1 MLFNDDMHAQ
11 VYDVQV
17 TGSYMGPLTSPSAK
31 RLLHDLLNH
40 IPINPDLA
48 DYQSIY
54 LMRKERGHP
63 AKEMLD
69 ESLNRLERSVFH
81 RAGQFGW

>member
-17 TGSYMGPLTSPSAK
+17 TGSYMGPSCFTVRK
-31 RLLHDLLNH
+31 ETKLHDLLNH

-54 LMRKERGHP
+54 LMRKSGYP

-81 RAGQFGW
+81 CTSQFGW